1 MAVKWS
7 KRALSSLA
15 RITEYIEQDN
25 PTRAKTFVQEIR
37 QKSILLEQFPN
48 LGRAGRVIGT
58 RELVAHE
65 NYILVYRVR
74 ADDLQV
80 IEVMHTSRKFPA
92 TF

>member
-1 MAVKWS
+1 MTVKWS

-15 RITEYIEQDN
+15 GITEYIEQDN

-37 QKSILLEQFPN
+37 QKSNLLEQFPS
-48 LGRAGRVIGT
+48 LGRAGRAIGT
-58 RELVAHE
+58 RELVAHK

-74 ADDLQV
+74 GDDVQV

-92 TF
+92 SF

>member
-7 KRALSSLA
+7 RRAISSLA
-15 RITEYIEQDN
+15 GITEYIEQDN

-37 QKSILLEQFPN
+37 QKSTLLEQFPN
-48 LGRAGRVIGT
+48 IGRAGRVIGT
-58 RELVAHE
+58 RELVAHK

-74 ADDLQV
+74 GDEVQIL
-80 IEVMHTSRKFPA
+80 EVMHTSRKFPA

>member
-15 RITEYIEQDN
+15 GITEYIEQDN
-25 PTRAKTFVQEIR
+25 PTRATTFVQEIR
-37 QKSILLEQFPN
+37 QKSDLLEQFPS
-48 LGRAGRVIGT
+48 LGRAGRAIGT
-58 RELVAHE
+58 RELVAHK

-74 ADDLQV
+74 GDDVQV

-92 TF
+92 SF